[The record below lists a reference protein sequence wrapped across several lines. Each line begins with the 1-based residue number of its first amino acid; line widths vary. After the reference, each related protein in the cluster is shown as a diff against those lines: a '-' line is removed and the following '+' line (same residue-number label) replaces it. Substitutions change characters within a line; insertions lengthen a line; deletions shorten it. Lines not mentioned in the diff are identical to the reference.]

1 VSPRH
6 VDERLTTGEAFWR
19 RLQAPLV
26 LSATTQSAQL
36 KTRLMSE
43 VTIVTPVG
51 CIGNRGVDSKA
62 LEHAMERYRPHAL
75 AMDAGSMDCGPW
87 YLGAGKEHSPS
98 MNIDYDLETIIEAGL
113 KAGIPI
119 IIGSAGG
126 SGAKRHVDITVRRI
140 KRISSERGWH
150 FKLAVVYSDV
160 SNETLL
166 ARANGGEFIPGTKS
180 LEDGTPLKTDAVK
193 ASSTIV
199 GMMGVEPII
208 DALKTGADVVLC
220 GRASDA
226 AVIAAYPM
234 WKGFDPALSY
244 HMGDIMECGE
254 SAAEEIRPTLRG
266 LTHNRI
272 PIIGTMH
279 KDDFVLR
286 PALDSLAC
294 TPNSCLMHSFY
305 ERSDLRLAR
314 FPSGTLDRTK
324 ARYEAVDD
332 NSTKISGA
340 IFREDPYSVLL
351 EGVKPVGFRSLF
363 IFGVRT
369 PTMIEQLDQILADIE
384 GIEQRL
390 FGESGDLRIHWH
402 KFGKNAVLQNAEKE
416 SDPVEI
422 GVIADVI
429 ASTQEL
435 AHDIAYDLLTRVS
448 FWRYPG
454 RHTTAGNTAM
464 TFSPAVFDGGE
475 VFEFNIYH
483 AMETDYRDL
492 CKQEFIS
499 I

>member
-1 VSPRH
+1 
-6 VDERLTTGEAFWR
+6 
-19 RLQAPLV
+19 
-26 LSATTQSAQL
+26 
-36 KTRLMSE
+36 MSE
-43 VTIVTPVG
+43 ITIVTPVG

-62 LEHAMERYRPHAL
+62 LEHAMEKYKPQAL

-98 MNIDYDLETIIEAGL
+98 MNIDYDLDVIIGMGL
-113 KAGIPI
+113 KARIPV

-126 SGAKRHVDITVRRI
+126 SGGRQHVDTTVRRI
-140 KRISSERGWH
+140 KRIAAERGWH

-160 SNETLL
+160 SNELIL
-166 ARANGGEFIPGTKS
+166 ERAHGADFVPGTVS
-180 LEDGTPLKTDAVK
+180 LDDGSPLRSEEVK
-193 ASSTIV
+193 ASTAIV

-208 DALKTGADVVLC
+208 DALNTGADVVLC

-226 AVIAAYPM
+226 AVIAAFPI
-234 WKGFDPALSY
+234 WKGFDPGLSF

-272 PIIGTMH
+272 PIIGTMG
-279 KDDFVLR
+279 KDGFVLR
-286 PALDSLAC
+286 PALDTLAC

-305 ERSDLRLAR
+305 ERSDLRLAK
-314 FPSGTLDRTK
+314 FPSGTLDRTNS
-324 ARYEAVDD
+324 RYERVDE
-332 NSTKISGA
+332 NSTRITGA
-340 IFREDPYSVLL
+340 KFLAEPYSVLL
-351 EGVKPVGFRSLF
+351 EGVKPVGYRSLF

-369 PTMIEQLDQILADIE
+369 PRMIEQLDQILSDIE
-384 GIEQRL
+384 GIEQKL
-390 FGESGDLRIHWH
+390 FGESGSLRIHWH
-402 KFGKNAVLQNAEKE
+402 KFGKDAVLQAAEKE
-416 SDPVEI
+416 TAPVEI

-464 TFSPAVFDGGE
+464 TFSPAVFDGGQ

-483 AMETDYRDL
+483 AMQIEDHRAL
-492 CKQEFIS
+492 CRQVLIEI
-499 I
+499 